1 VPGENGIRRSK
12 DLRAEIGKFPNLTNE
27 RKQMSKKTNFKRIAL
42 VAVASLG
49 FGVLTS
55 IAPASAAI
63 TQVRGDYD
71 YASGFLVCE
80 ALSDENTDAAQIG
93 EYLVGG
99 SATFTGGGSGV
110 LSATGDKSSVSISGP
125 GAFSAV
131 TAGDLTPTYSDG
143 GKTATTTGDGTNSD
157 PITGFTVGFTAA
169 GVVQISVSNVTA
181 TGVSSD
187 VEIYTVTVVASCATG
202 VPSVANSF
210 VKASYYANAASS
222 TVPSSNT
229 TDSTSAVTTAG
240 SASLAESA
248 TTIANGGKGYIDVR
262 IMDGGSTPAVVTT
275 AGIFGATATNGAVVS
290 WSDSSSLQS
299 STSVE
304 AVSTGAQF
312 NRLSVFQGTANK
324 DKAMSTTVTITYNG
338 VVYGSRTITFTGKAA
353 AITIVPASSSIAKV
367 GATSKYALAYAITD
381 AAGNNLTS
389 TGPGITGASSG
400 GATNSPVL
408 MTSDV
413 ILDVNQ
419 DIVQS
424 ADAAIAAEATGY
436 VGTTDVTCGNTAGKA
451 KVQIEYYFSDLSKLV
466 SNVYE
471 MQCSKTAVNYKASLD
486 KASYLPGEIATLTIT
501 ATDSKG
507 FPVYDLDGSGTG
519 VDLGNLT
526 YPVSISLPQMTAVS
540 TPTNVD
546 EFSGGKKTYKFT
558 IGSTEGSFSG
568 VVDLPLYNSTT
579 YAQVAQT
586 VSYKVAASTATVS
599 NADVLKSIVALI
611 ASINKQIQ
619 ALQKLILK
627 R

>member
-1 VPGENGIRRSK
+1 MSIK
-12 DLRAEIGKFPNLTNE
+12 TI
-27 RKQMSKKTNFKRIAL
+27 KQRIAV
-42 VAVASLG
+42 VAVTALG
-49 FGVLTS
+49 FGVITS

-80 ALSDENTDAAQIG
+80 ALSDETTDAAQVG

-110 LSATGDKSSVSISGP
+110 LGASGDKSSVSISGP
-125 GAFSAV
+125 GAFTSV
-131 TAGDLTPTYSDG
+131 TAGDLTPAYSDG

-181 TGVSSD
+181 TGVASD
-187 VEIYTVTVVASCATG
+187 IEIYTVTVVSSCATG
-202 VPSVANSF
+202 VASVANSF
-210 VKASYYANAASS
+210 VKVSYYANAASS
-222 TVPSSNT
+222 SVPTSNT
-229 TDSTSAVTTAG
+229 TDSTAGVTTAG

-248 TTIANGGKGYIDVR
+248 AKIANGGKGYIDVR
-262 IMDGGSTPAVVTT
+262 IMDGGSTPATVTT
-275 AGIFGATATNGAVVS
+275 AGIFGASATNGAVVS
-290 WSDSSSLQS
+290 WADSSSLQS

-304 AVSTGAQF
+304 AVATGAQF

-353 AITIVPASSSIAKV
+353 AITILPAFSSIAKT
-367 GATSKYALAYAITD
+367 GATSKYSLAYAITD
-381 AAGNNLTS
+381 AAGNNLTAD
-389 TGPGITGASSG
+389 GPGISGASSG
-400 GATNSPVL
+400 GATNSPLL
-408 MTSDV
+408 MTNDV

-436 VGTTDVTCGNTAGKA
+436 VGTTDVTCGNTPGKT
-451 KVQIEYYFSDLSKLV
+451 KVKIEYYFSDLSKLV
-466 SNVYE
+466 SNEYE
-471 MQCSKTAVNYKASLD
+471 MQCSKAPVNYKASLD
-486 KASYLPGEIATLTIT
+486 KASYAPGEIATLTIT
-501 ATDSKG
+501 ATDTAG
-507 FPVYDLDGSGTG
+507 LPVYDLDASGVG
-519 VDLGNLT
+519 NDLGSST
-526 YPVSISLPQMTAVS
+526 YPVSISLPQMTSVS
-540 TPTNVD
+540 APTNTD

-558 IGSTEGSFSG
+558 VGSTEGSFSG

-586 VSYKVAASTATVS
+586 VSYKVASSTATVS
-599 NADVLKSIVALI
+599 NADVLKSIVSLI

-627 R
+627 RR